1 MKKRIKSFVGLFLL
15 LLLASCAA
23 DQLEIAESNTENS
36 EAVWEYNGDSETLQK
51 VIAELKNSENRK
63 PLERRLAKN
72 EVLWKEAKFLL
83 IDNKKRIMVPF
94 LSADKENIIG
104 VLALVKDAHGNTTFD
119 MAVRTRL
126 TSPNNKLPFWNPA
139 IWMGYFMALDKDILG
154 IKNGNPGFKQTIANN
169 KKSKANAR
177 IQCDLYEIVT
187 THCSLSYL
195 YDSATGE
202 MYNFVDRGCTDTYS
216 YTQECYWVP
225 DPVVPIIEPT
235 TDLDGG
241 SGGGGSF
248 PIANSIE
255 NRIQN
260 NLDPCPSKVLE
271 DLRNATNN
279 DIAAIFQKLGATQ
292 IYNVDM
298 KMGSTLGAYGV
309 TTKAGINSYVITID
323 GTRYTESTDLFKA
336 AVLIHELIHAY
347 YLSVVDDYNNPT
359 TNLSLRNFSELYK
372 AYEEKKYPGGP
383 SAAQHNQ
390 MALDYVNA
398 MASALQ
404 EYYYKNNPVDPIIFN
419 NPSYI
424 TFTDLAWGTLSEAPI
439 FDEKFKADDPERQ
452 RILDRYRTE
461 SIGRTVNAGTTNQQ
475 KPIGKACN

>member
-51 VIAELKNSENRK
+51 VISELKNSENRK

-235 TDLDGG
+235 TDLGTD
-241 SGGGGSF
+241 GGGGGGLTNNVLQIF
-248 PIANSIE
+248 NYLTGKPLCIYNMLMNS
-255 NRIQN
+255 NTGFN
-260 NLDPCPSKVLE
+260 NLIKIFDGRFPVSHLQLQNSSTLPSNI
-271 DLRNATNN
+271 NAQTYPPNNYIIKIEINTNN
-279 DIAAIFQKLGATQ
+279 LSRPNLSIAR
-292 IYNVDM
+292 
-298 KMGSTLGAYGV
+298 
-309 TTKAGINSYVITID
+309 TI
-323 GTRYTESTDLFKA
+323 
-336 AVLIHELIHAY
+336 IHEVIHAEMY
-347 YLSVVDDYNNPT
+347 RKILSILNNGG
-359 TNLSLRNFSELYK
+359 NLNGLTE
-372 AYEEKKYPGGP
+372 AQWEEKLSNGDYPGIFDYYSRFGEAGMDHELM
-383 SAAQHNQ
+383 AAHYRTVISDFLKELEPGLSQDIYD
-390 MALDYVNA
+390 ALA
-398 MASALQ
+398 WEGL
-404 EYYYKNNPVDPIIFN
+404 KNTTSWNSLSSDQRNIISNTISNFN
-419 NPSYI
+419 NR
-424 TFTDLAWGTLSEAPI
+424 GG
-439 FDEKFKADDPERQ
+439 
-452 RILDRYRTE
+452 E
-461 SIGRTVNAGTTNQQ
+461 SCID
-475 KPIGKACN
+475 